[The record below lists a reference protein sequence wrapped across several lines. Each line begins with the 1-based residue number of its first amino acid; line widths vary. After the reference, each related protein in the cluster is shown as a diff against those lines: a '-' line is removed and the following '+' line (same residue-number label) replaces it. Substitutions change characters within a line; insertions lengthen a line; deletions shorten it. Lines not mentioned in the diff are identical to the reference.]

1 MRTADDEAP
10 ANTLGNSP
18 GAVTPI
24 APVPVETLD
33 EDERAVSI
41 DDAGWDD
48 LLQNIGEGIC
58 TPFLGA
64 GASVAWLPSAGDLA
78 ETWAQQYN
86 YPLED
91 SKNLSRVAQFLATT
105 RSPQF
110 PKIQVQKRF
119 DAVLTPE
126 FHAENDVHALLAG
139 FPLPVYITTNYDDL
153 MVRALRAKNKSPRQE
168 LCRWNFLV
176 KQHQPSIYDAEPD
189 YQPSAK
195 DPLVYHLHGAIQFP
209 PSLVLTEDDYVDF
222 LINMDEKLLP
232 PRVQE
237 SFTGASILFLGYG
250 LNDWNFKLLFRTM
263 VTYMQK
269 SMVQTHVSVQLVPLD
284 RKVPQPK
291 RMEALKYLDAYYTK
305 LNIKVYWGTCRQF
318 SEDLHARWQA
328 QRGQSSM
335 KSQAGTV

>member
-1 MRTADDEAP
+1 MPNTDNTDM
-10 ANTLGNSP
+10 ANRLGDSQGTTSP
-18 GAVTPI
+18 IG
-24 APVPVETLD
+24 PVSTEMLD
-33 EDERAVSI
+33 ADERAISI

-48 LLQNIGEGIC
+48 LLQNIGVGIC

-64 GASVAWLPSAGDLA
+64 GASVPWLPSAAELA
-78 ETWAQQYN
+78 EKWAEQYN

-105 RSPQF
+105 RSNPF
-110 PKIQVQKRF
+110 PKIQIKKRF

-126 FHAENDVHALLAG
+126 FHVENDLHALLADL
-139 FPLPVYITTNYDDL
+139 PLPVYITTNYDDL
-153 MVRALRAKNKSPRQE
+153 MVRALRAKNKEPRQE

-176 KQHQPSIYDAEPD
+176 RQHPSIYDAEPA
-189 YQPSAK
+189 YQPTEK
-195 DPLVYHLHGAIQFP
+195 TPLVYHLHGAIQFP
-209 PSLVLTEDDYVDF
+209 LSLVLTEDDYVDF

-284 RKVPQPK
+284 RKVPKAK
-291 RMEALKYLDAYYTK
+291 RTEALKYLDAYYTK

-318 SEDLHARWQA
+318 TEDLRARWQA
-328 QRGQSSM
+328 EPGQSSLR
-335 KSQAGTV
+335 SQTRTA